1 MRSELY
7 ALENPSAPHI
17 GDQVGLEA
25 WIRSVK
31 RDAVVILN
39 EALILAWHIFG
50 H

>member
-1 MRSELY
+1 MRSERS

-17 GDQVGLEA
+17 ADQVGLEA

-31 RDAVVILN
+31 RDAVAILN

>member
-1 MRSELY
+1 MRSQLY

-17 GDQVGLEA
+17 ADQVEFEV

-39 EALILAWHIFG
+39 EALILAWHISG